1 MELAEVGVSATQ
13 IFAILNP
20 ISVPIFLS
28 LTEGRGEAEL
38 RRVIKVTSVTIFAM
52 MVLFS
57 VAGDLILGTLGIT
70 VRGLKLGGGA
80 ILLVLAMDMLQGM
93 PRTKSVEEEE
103 LAVVPLATP
112 LLMGP
117 GTMTTILLLSSKY
130 SREYGYLAS
139 SLMLVAASRHRANL
153 PHTRQLEEVEGAAGN
168 ERDRGGR
175 EVHGD
180 NSSSYGGGHDQL
192 GTARPTGVIRE
203 AGG

>member
-20 ISVPIFLS
+20 ISVIPIFLS

-38 RRVIKVTSVTIFAM
+38 RRVIKVTSITIFAM

-80 ILLVLAMDMLQGM
+80 ILLVLAVDMLQGM

-139 SLMLVAASRHRANL
+139 SLMLVAASLIVTVLTYLILVNSRRLRGLLGMNGIRGLGRFMAII
-153 PHTRQLEEVEGAAGN
+153 VAATAA
-168 ERDRGGR
+168 DMI
-175 EVHGD
+175 
-180 NSSSYGGGHDQL
+180 SSGLLDLL
-192 GTARPTGVIRE
+192 G
-203 AGG
+203 

>member
-20 ISVPIFLS
+20 ISVIPIFLS

-38 RRVIKVTSVTIFAM
+38 RRVIKVTSITIFAM

-80 ILLVLAMDMLQGM
+80 ILLVLAVDMLQGM

-130 SREYGYLAS
+130 SREYG
-139 SLMLVAASRHRANL
+139 
-153 PHTRQLEEVEGAAGN
+153 
-168 ERDRGGR
+168 
-175 EVHGD
+175 
-180 NSSSYGGGHDQL
+180 
-192 GTARPTGVIRE
+192 
-203 AGG
+203 

>member
-20 ISVPIFLS
+20 ISVIPIFLS

-80 ILLVLAMDMLQGM
+80 ILLVLAVDMLQGM

-139 SLMLVAASRHRANL
+139 SLMLVAASLIVTVLTYLILVNSRRLRGLLGMNGIRGLGRFMAII
-153 PHTRQLEEVEGAAGN
+153 VAATAA
-168 ERDRGGR
+168 DMI
-175 EVHGD
+175 
-180 NSSSYGGGHDQL
+180 SSGLLDLL
-192 GTARPTGVIRE
+192 G
-203 AGG
+203 